1 MGLYRQMIGRALR
14 PAERKADAIVLDHSG
29 AVFAHGFPDD
39 PVEWTLSPDRRAA
52 SPKHEARLRSGHS
65 SRLLECSQCGALRVA
80 GEKCRHCGFLPKRPP
95 EAIPFRD
102 GDLGRVDRN
111 RHAAVTEHDRAR
123 WHAMLIWIG
132 RERGYEKWRGWAA
145 HKFRDK
151 FNSYPPWGSSPEPIM
166 PSPEVRAW
174 VRSRN
179 IAYAK
184 AQQKARA
191 S

>member
-1 MGLYRQMIGRALR
+1 MIGRALR
-14 PAERKADAIVLDHSG
+14 PAEGKVDCIVLDHAG

-39 PVEWTLSPDRRAA
+39 PVEWTLSPDRRAT

-65 SRLLECSQCGALRVA
+65 SRLLECSRCGALRVA

-123 WHAMLIWIG
+123 WHAMLQYIE
-132 RERGYEKWRGWAA
+132 RERPYRPGFARAKYREKFGTW
-145 HKFRDK
+145 
-151 FNSYPPWGSSPEPIM
+151 PPWGSSPQPIT
-166 PSPEVRAW
+166 PSPEVRSW
-174 VRSRN
+174 VRSRM

-184 AQQKARA
+184 AQQKARETA
-191 S
+191 A